1 MADYANHMSYTVD
14 LNKPITKTIWHDL
27 FVTTSKKAHRIE
39 LQLRRGTE
47 SINFDGDVTAT
58 LITYA
63 DMLTQEATG
72 TSEDGKAVFVFPDSF
87 YRQNG
92 LFSVVIFINDGET
105 RTPVFC
111 GEGNMSVGE
120 TDTRYDPDGV
130 VPSLSEVLAQ
140 IEAARAAANA
150 ANQAAGEA
158 NAAAEAANN
167 AADTAFDAGAK
178 VDQMT
183 VSAVELNYDQ
193 QPTVTNEL
201 VDDHY
206 HLTFGIP
213 KGDPY
218 TIKGHAYAS
227 LADLQADVKSPDVG
241 DLYNVGL
248 QPPYNIYRWTGSSWE
263 DQGKLQGV
271 KGDKGDKG
279 DPGDPGQMGATPEKG
294 VDYWTEEDKAEI
306 VEEVIESTKGLT
318 DDNLDLLWSNINHST
333 AFAAQ
338 VVSLPALAD
347 YKIIAIRFKGYV
359 SFTEYSPL
367 ILYQTD
373 DTRIIGTVVAAT
385 KENIFIRPVTI
396 NKSAQTVT
404 FGNGSKNGDT
414 MAYND
419 DNFAI
424 PVEIYGVRWGGGGGA
439 SDETVEELAQSIEEV
454 RAIANQKAD
463 ALVEKSIGAI
473 ATTFAASPQPA
484 ICVVSRIASKDD
496 GTAHSSITLKKY
508 GKNLYPGATMSNN
521 NSSKD
526 YADYT
531 FPEPLPPGTYTIS
544 LLAVSTDI
552 EGTQCNAGFYTKVDG
567 SNQSIGTCQ
576 FFRDVRDGETI
587 TLDRPLM
594 MMRLYAGRSAT
605 TSAGDKATFS
615 DIMIEVGKAMTEYEP
630 YEVVT
635 TTVDL
640 PEPVYGGYYNWTTG
654 EVVSE
659 LDADGNAL
667 EVPGRFAMSPHVIEL
682 DAGVNNFKSSTGN
695 TELTYAVDLKA
706 YIDRKFAEI
715 SWQIIEMG

>member
-47 SINFDGDVTAT
+47 NINFDGDVTAT

-111 GEGNMSVGE
+111 GEGNMRAGE

-140 IEAARAAANA
+140 IDAARAAANA
-150 ANQAAGEA
+150 ANKAAQDAGDAAQAA
-158 NAAAEAANN
+158 NDAAQAAN
-167 AADTAFDAGAK
+167 DAGEK

-183 VSAVELNYDQ
+183 ASAVELPYDK
-193 QPTVTNEL
+193 QPTVETDL
-201 VDDHY
+201 LDGHY

-218 TIKGHAYAS
+218 TIKGHAYAT
-227 LADLQADVKSPDVG
+227 LADLQAAVTNPTEG
-241 DLYNVGL
+241 DQYNVGSA
-248 QPPYNIYRWTGSSWE
+248 PPYNVYRWTGSSWE
-263 DQGKLQGV
+263 NQGVLQGV

-279 DPGDPGQMGATPEKG
+279 DPGQMGATPEKG
-294 VDYWTEEDKAEI
+294 IDYWTEEDKAEI

-367 ILYQTD
+367 ILYQAD
-373 DTRIIGTVVAAT
+373 DTRTIGTVVSAT
-385 KENIFIRPVTI
+385 TENIFARPVTI
-396 NKSAQTVT
+396 NKAAQTVT
-404 FGNGSKNGDT
+404 FGSGSKNGDT

-419 DNFAI
+419 NKFAI
-424 PVEIYGVRWGGGGGA
+424 PVEIYGVRWGGGSGGSGGGA
-439 SDETVEELAQSIEEV
+439 SDEAVEELERQIEDIRSV
-454 RAIANQKAD
+454 VNQKAD
-463 ALVEKSIGAI
+463 VFDDTARGGVLEVNVAI
-473 ATTFAASPQPA
+473 AAPAEKLVSYIEPAQAGSGDPSPENIRTITPWES
-484 ICVVSRIASKDD
+484 VSVTNETS
-496 GTAHSSITLKKY
+496 
-508 GKNLYPGATMSNN
+508 
-521 NSSKD
+521 
-526 YADYT
+526 
-531 FPEPLPPGTYTIS
+531 
-544 LLAVSTDI
+544 
-552 EGTQCNAGFYTKVDG
+552 
-567 SNQSIGTCQ
+567 
-576 FFRDVRDGETI
+576 GET
-587 TLDRPLM
+587 LAAELNQ
-594 MMRLYAGRSAT
+594 
-605 TSAGDKATFS
+605 
-615 DIMIEVGKAMTEYEP
+615 
-630 YEVVT
+630 
-635 TTVDL
+635 
-640 PEPVYGGYYNWTTG
+640 PVYGGVLDWTTG
-654 EVVSE
+654 VLTIDRQITTIGALTVAHSVTGYQNYT
-659 LDADGNAL
+659 LSGFPNAL
-667 EVPGRFAMSPHVIEL
+667 LLGDDVVTAVSDRFKGMTKNTIS
-682 DAGVNNFKSSTGN
+682 SSTDNYLWSSTASPTQIRLKCANYDMSAADFKASFADVQIVYRLAEPYTIQLTPQQMQMLKGQN
-695 TELTYAVDLKA
+695 TLQSNCGDTEVTYFVNTKY
-706 YIDRKFAEI
+706 YIDKKFA
-715 SWQIIEMG
+715 QIAAAILSK